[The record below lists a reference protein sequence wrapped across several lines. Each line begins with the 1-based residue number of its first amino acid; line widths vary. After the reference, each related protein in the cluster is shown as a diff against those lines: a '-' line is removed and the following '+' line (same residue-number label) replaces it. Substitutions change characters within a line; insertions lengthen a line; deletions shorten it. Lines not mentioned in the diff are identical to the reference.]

1 MKRAKYII
9 LLVTAMLCA
18 ASRTAAAQDGYVRL
32 GGKLMPY
39 IIEGK
44 DTVYLSPLAASRI
57 YEKKP
62 RQKGRQWR
70 KYYKLVY
77 NFAEVYPY
85 ALVAKDIVL
94 QTDSTIKTN
103 NLKYISK
110 DKYVDRIVKELF
122 SSFEDRMKNMT
133 VTQGQLLM
141 LLIDR
146 ECNISSYEI
155 IRTFKNRYA
164 AGFWQGVAKLF
175 GNDLKRRYDPDGEDG
190 AIEDLIRQWEKG
202 TFEQTYFEIF
212 WKYPPMIELPE
223 KYRKPDPRLSSSQ
236 AQQAA
241 SRR

>member
-1 MKRAKYII
+1 MKRAKYILVLVS
-9 LLVTAMLCA
+9 LLLGLSQG
-18 ASRTAAAQDGYVRL
+18 ASYAQEGYARL

-44 DTVYLSPLAASRI
+44 DTIFLSPLAASRV

-85 ALVAKDIVL
+85 ALVAKDIVK
-94 QTDSTIKTN
+94 QTDSTIRTDK
-103 NLKYISK
+103 LKYVSK

-122 SSFEDRMKNMT
+122 SSFENKMKNMT

-146 ECNISSYEI
+146 ECNISSYDI
-155 IRTFKNRYA
+155 IKTFKNRYA
-164 AGFWQGVAKLF
+164 AGFWQGMAKLF
-175 GNDLKRRYDPDGEDG
+175 GNDLKRRYDPNGEDG

-223 KYRKPDPRLSSSQ
+223 KYRKPDPNRSSSPERQ
-236 AQQAA
+236 AQT
-241 SRR
+241 RR

>member
-9 LLVTAMLCA
+9 LLVAAMLGFFQ
-18 ASRTAAAQDGYVRL
+18 ASAQDGYAKL

-39 IIEGK
+39 IVEGK
-44 DTVYLSPLAASRI
+44 DTVYLSPLAASRV

-85 ALVAKDIVL
+85 ALVAKGIVR
-94 QTDSTIKTN
+94 QTDSTIKADK
-103 NLKYISK
+103 LKYISK
-110 DKYVDRIVKELF
+110 DRYVDRIVKELF
-122 SSFEDRMKNMT
+122 SCFEDKMKNMT
-133 VTQGQLLM
+133 VSQGQLLM

-146 ECNISSYEI
+146 ECNISSYDI
-155 IRTFKNRYA
+155 IKTFKNRYA
-164 AGFWQGVAKLF
+164 AGFWQGIAKMF
-175 GNDLKRRYDPDGEDG
+175 GNNLKRRYDPDGEDG
-190 AIEDLIRQWEKG
+190 AIEDLIHQWEKG

-223 KYRKPDPRLSSSQ
+223 KYRRPDPKLSSSP
-236 AQQAA
+236 AQQAVK
-241 SRR
+241 RR

>member
-1 MKRAKYII
+1 MVLVS
-9 LLVTAMLCA
+9 LLLGLSQGV
-18 ASRTAAAQDGYVRL
+18 SSAQEGYARL

-44 DTVYLSPLAASRI
+44 DTVFLSPLAASRV

-85 ALVAKDIVL
+85 ALVAKDIVR

-103 NLKYISK
+103 NLKYVSK

-122 SSFEDRMKNMT
+122 SSFENKMKNMT

-146 ECNISSYEI
+146 ECNISSYDI
-155 IRTFKNRYA
+155 IKTFKNRYA
-164 AGFWQGVAKLF
+164 AGFWQGMAKLF
-175 GNDLKRRYDPDGEDG
+175 GNDLKRRYDPNGEDG

-223 KYRKPDPRLSSSQ
+223 KYRKPNPNLSRSQVQQ
-236 AQQAA
+236 AQP
-241 SRR
+241 RR

>member
-1 MKRAKYII
+1 MVLVS
-9 LLVTAMLCA
+9 LLLGLSQGV
-18 ASRTAAAQDGYVRL
+18 SSAQEGYARL

-44 DTVYLSPLAASRI
+44 DTVFLSPLAASRV

-85 ALVAKDIVL
+85 ALVAKDIVR

-103 NLKYISK
+103 NLKYVSK

-122 SSFEDRMKNMT
+122 SSFENKMKNMT

-146 ECNISSYEI
+146 ECNISSYDI
-155 IRTFKNRYA
+155 IKTFKNRYA
-164 AGFWQGVAKLF
+164 AGFWQGMAKLF
-175 GNDLKRRYDPDGEDG
+175 GNDLKRRYDPNGEDG

-212 WKYPPMIELPE
+212 WTYPPYVELPE
-223 KYRKPDPRLSSSQ
+223 KYRKPNTNMPH
-236 AQQAA
+236 AQ
-241 SRR
+241 REEKRK

>member
-1 MKRAKYII
+1 MKRAKYILVLVS
-9 LLVTAMLCA
+9 LLLGLSQG
-18 ASRTAAAQDGYVRL
+18 ASFAQEGYARL

-44 DTVYLSPLAASRI
+44 DTIFLSPLAASRV

-85 ALVAKDIVL
+85 ALVAKDIVK
-94 QTDSTIKTN
+94 QTDSTIRTDK
-103 NLKYISK
+103 LKYVSK

-122 SSFEDRMKNMT
+122 SSFENKMKNMT

-146 ECNISSYEI
+146 ECNISSYDI
-155 IRTFKNRYA
+155 IKTFKNRYA
-164 AGFWQGVAKLF
+164 AGFWQGMAKLF
-175 GNDLKRRYDPDGEDG
+175 GNDLKRRYDPNGEDG
-190 AIEDLIRQWEKG
+190 AIEDLIRQWENG
-202 TFEQTYFEIF
+202 SFEQTYFEIF

-223 KYRKPDPRLSSSQ
+223 KYRKPDPSRSSSPERQ
-236 AQQAA
+236 AQT
-241 SRR
+241 RR

>member
-9 LLVTAMLCA
+9 ILIASLLTLATQ
-18 ASRTAAAQDGYVRL
+18 SAAAQDGHARL
-32 GGKLMPY
+32 GGKLLPY

-44 DTVYLSPLAASRI
+44 DTVFLSPLAASRV

-85 ALVAKDIVL
+85 ALVAKDIVM
-94 QTDSTIKTN
+94 QADSTIKADK
-103 NLKYISK
+103 LKYVSK
-110 DKYVDRIVKELF
+110 DRYVERIVKDLF
-122 SSFEDRMKNMT
+122 RSFEDRMKNMT
-133 VTQGQLLM
+133 VSQGQLLM

-146 ECNISSYEI
+146 ECNISSYNI
-155 IRTFKNRYA
+155 IRDFKNKYA

-175 GNDLKRRYDPDGEDG
+175 GNDLKRHYDPDGEDG

-223 KYRKPDPRLSSSQ
+223 KYRKPDLSRSTNQ
-236 AQQAA
+236 AQQA
-241 SRR
+241 SKKR